1 MLLVALVFTTFET
14 FVKTFIAVLAIPV
27 RLLVWIAGKVA
38 GGVNLQYRASQSLTE
53 PNLYYLDPIADSVT
67 DDELW
72 ESVKQVIPQPFE
84 IDILITDIL
93 ATPDLKAAIWTAS
106 QGEIVRSEKDS
117 SQPEEKL
124 IKLKYDK
131 RGRVC
136 LPLNGKLYEIELE

>member
-1 MLLVALVFTTFET
+1 MLLVALVFTTFGT

-27 RLLVWIAGKVA
+27 RLLVWIARKVV

-53 PNLYYLDPIADSVT
+53 PNLYHLDPVGYATT

-93 ATPDLKAAIWTAS
+93 ATPDLKAVIWTAS
-106 QGEIVRSEKDS
+106 QGEIVRSERDS
-117 SQPEEKL
+117 NQPKEKL

-136 LPLNGKLYEIELE
+136 LPLNGKLYEVKLE